1 MNKPVLQF
9 GGTHIGEQYCKAVAC
24 SKWLLAL
31 FINKLYNV
39 NVSTVSNDA
48 KSLFISVLKGRLG
61 TEGCF
66 WQLTVET
73 AEPSFLI
80 GIKR

>member
-9 GGTHIGEQYCKAVAC
+9 GSTYIGIRYCETKCNLA
-24 SKWLLAL
+24 LLAL

-39 NVSTVSNDA
+39 NVFTVSKEA
-48 KSLFISVLKGRLG
+48 QSLFISVLKGRLG

-66 WQLTVET
+66 VQLTVKT

>member
-1 MNKPVLQF
+1 MSKSVSQKCIPFMVVGNC
-9 GGTHIGEQYCKAVAC
+9 GTESGLLP
-24 SKWLLAL
+24 LLAL
-31 FINKLYNV
+31 FVNKLYNV
-39 NVSTVSNDA
+39 NVSIVSKDA

-61 TEGCF
+61 TESCF

-80 GIKR
+80 GIK